1 VGTRHG
7 VTGTTLLRLRDV
19 LAPGFRVPQ
28 CHTLSD
34 TQLACRRWCKAS
46 RLDIPAAVV
55 DLGAA
60 DGALY
65 KICPRPS
72 WSDARALGRL
82 PTSRDDARDGYV
94 HLSTAGQVRG
104 TLARHFAGQQEL
116 LLLVLPRER
125 LPDGTLRWEAA
136 RNGELFPHLYA
147 ELTVE
152 LVAEVIE
159 LPLDADQR
167 HVLPQGF

>member
-1 VGTRHG
+1 VA
-7 VTGTTLLRLRDV
+7 D
-19 LAPGFRVPQ
+19 PGA
-28 CHTLSD
+28 T
-34 TQLACRRWCKAS
+34 
-46 RLDIPAAVV
+46 
-55 DLGAA
+55 

-65 KICPRPS
+65 KICPRQS
-72 WSDARALGRL
+72 WSAAHALGRL

-94 HLSTAGQVRG
+94 HLSAAGQVRG
-104 TLARHFAGQQEL
+104 TLARHFAGQSEL

-125 LPDGTLRWEAA
+125 LAEGVLRWEAA

-152 LVAEVIE
+152 LVTKVIE
-159 LPLDADQR
+159 LPLDTEQR